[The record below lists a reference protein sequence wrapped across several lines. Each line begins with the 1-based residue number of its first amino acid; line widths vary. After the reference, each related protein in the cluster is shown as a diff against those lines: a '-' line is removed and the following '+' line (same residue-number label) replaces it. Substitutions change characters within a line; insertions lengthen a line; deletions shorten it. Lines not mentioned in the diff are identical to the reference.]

1 MILFILCFKNIF
13 LCANVDSMK
22 IKNICFYCIVTF
34 ISCDV
39 FASTDLT
46 AYINTNCA
54 TGNCNLEGNT
64 YVNTRVINVPYFDV
78 VSGVFASIQNSGTI
92 SGEINVAAGG
102 GLTQVVE
109 NPADITH
116 LNVSGNGLFD
126 ATFIGGAFSL
136 NQIADKMYSV
146 KELNLASVGQ
156 ATELT
161 ISGGYNATKLQNTS
175 IKVNGDVWIVVS
187 SDFKTNGN
195 PVLYNVNNAE
205 YNKLHFESDTN
216 NPLYAVTASLVGNN
230 VYLTRARTINYKH
243 VFRDSRGMFLN
254 YLRETGSD
262 NDLISKLDSENDMNR
277 VMDILNKSVRLNPE
291 LLMRSVHEINM
302 LEMTSGSA
310 NRIGVGISAEPI
322 YIFSNHGNTIGGR
335 LAAKYSVTDNL
346 YVGAS
351 GYGYKIHFDDGLNK
365 YDSGVYGGNMRIDY
379 VGDIVFVRG
388 GLGGNIDSF
397 DTGPLLN
404 GNEITHNPT
413 GNSLYGFVDL
423 GKHFNIGNDGW
434 YVAPFVNVGME
445 RLHILQNNKNDFF
458 ARGAFDGGYSFV
470 LDSMKYS
477 YNLRAGVNTFG
488 NIDAA
493 FNFDAWSEVDGA
505 GGNISLGVI
514 QTELGL
520 SGKASINLQMVF

>member
-1 MILFILCFKNIF
+1 MKVKNILFIFPWVTLEALAAPIKLAGCPPDVVCPLAGAVYNKE
-13 LCANVDSMK
+13 K
-22 IKNICFYCIVTF
+22 I
-34 ISCDV
+34 
-39 FASTDLT
+39 
-46 AYINTNCA
+46 
-54 TGNCNLEGNT
+54 TGNFS
-64 YVNTRVINVPYFDV
+64 VAADV
-78 VSGVFASIQNSGTI
+78 DASIQNTDDINGTI
-92 SGEINVAAGG
+92 TVYGV
-102 GLTQVVE
+102 LTQIVTK
-109 NPADITH
+109 PDDITYIT
-116 LNVSGNGLFD
+116 VKTVDGGVFKASI
-126 ATFIGGAFSL
+126 IGETFSL
-136 NQIADKMYSV
+136 NEIADEMYSV
-146 KELNLASVGQ
+146 QELYLASAGQ
-156 ATELT
+156 KTELT
-161 ISGGYNATKLQNTS
+161 LSGGFVASNLENTN
-175 IKVNGDVWIVVS
+175 IFVNGDVWITVS
-187 SDFKTNGN
+187 DDFEANGN
-195 PVLYNVNNAE
+195 PVLYNVKRND
-205 YNKLHFESDTN
+205 YKKLHFNSSDG
-216 NPLYAVTASLVGNN
+216 LYSLPVSWDGKD
-230 VYLTRARTINYKH
+230 VYLSQAMTINYKH

-322 YIFSNHGNTIGGR
+322 YMFSNHGNTIGGR

-365 YDSGVYGGNMRIDY
+365 YDSGVYGGNVRIDY
-379 VGDIVFVRG
+379 IGDVVLVRG
-388 GLGGNIDSF
+388 GFGGNVDSF

-470 LDSMKYS
+470 LDSMKYT
-477 YNLRAGVNTFG
+477 YNLRAGVNTLG

-505 GGNISLGVI
+505 GGSISLGLI
-514 QTELGL
+514 QTELGM
-520 SGKASINLQMVF
+520 SGKASINLQIVF

>member
-1 MILFILCFKNIF
+1 MVCPLAGAVYNKE
-13 LCANVDSMK
+13 K
-22 IKNICFYCIVTF
+22 ITGDFSVAA
-34 ISCDV
+34 DV
-39 FASTDLT
+39 S
-46 AYINTNCA
+46 
-54 TGNCNLEGNT
+54 
-64 YVNTRVINVPYFDV
+64 
-78 VSGVFASIQNSGTI
+78 ASIQNSGKIDGTI
-92 SGEINVAAGG
+92 NIYGV
-102 GLTQVVE
+102 LTQIVTKPEDVKYIKV
-109 NPADITH
+109 NIVNDGVFNASI
-116 LNVSGNGLFD
+116 
-126 ATFIGGAFSL
+126 IGETFSL
-136 NQIADKMYSV
+136 NEIANNMSSV
-146 KELNLASVGQ
+146 QELYLASAEQ
-156 ATELT
+156 KTELT
-161 ISGGYNATKLQNTS
+161 LSGEFDASALKDTAIY
-175 IKVNGDVWIVVS
+175 VNGDVWITVS
-187 SDFKTNGN
+187 GDFKSDGG
-195 PVLYNVNNAE
+195 PVLYNVKRND
-205 YNKLHFESDTN
+205 YKKLHFNSSDG
-216 NPLYAVTASLVGNN
+216 LYSLPVSWDGKD
-230 VYLTRARTINYKH
+230 VYLSQAMTINYKH
-243 VFRDSRGMFLN
+243 VFKDSRGMFLN

-277 VMDILNKSVRLNPE
+277 VIEILNKSVRLNPE

-310 NRIGVGISAEPI
+310 NRIGVGISVEPI
-322 YIFSNHGNTIGGR
+322 YMFSNHGNTIGGR

-413 GNSLYGFVDL
+413 GNSIYGFVDL

-445 RLHILQNNKNDFF
+445 RLHILQNDKNNLF

-477 YNLRAGVNTFG
+477 YNLRAGVNTLG